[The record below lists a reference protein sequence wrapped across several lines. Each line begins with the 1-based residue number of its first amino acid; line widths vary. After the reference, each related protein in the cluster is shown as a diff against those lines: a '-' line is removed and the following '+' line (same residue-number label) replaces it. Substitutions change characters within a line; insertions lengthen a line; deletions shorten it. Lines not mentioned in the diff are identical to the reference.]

1 MTKDKIWPRADN
13 FRAHL
18 KRVHHL
24 ALRETE
30 LEPFVWTSMMPP
42 PIASRMSTL
51 VAIARLQQDLAGMEK
66 ALDGLS
72 PEDGLQSLDE
82 ESRSDIPSVQVDY
95 QVFQAFIK
103 TGKIMIVGN
112 RSPGPIQSA
121 TTGHTETAKHKA
133 TEFPAAPFQTSDRGG
148 TKNDIFSSKQP
159 LSSPAALSDF
169 QVSERIEPA
178 ATSLPNAKLSAP
190 RHSWL
195 RELLC
200 GSDGTDRE
208 VVRYL

>member
-1 MTKDKIWPRADN
+1 
-13 FRAHL
+13 
-18 KRVHHL
+18 
-24 ALRETE
+24 
-30 LEPFVWTSMMPP
+30 
-42 PIASRMSTL
+42 MSTL

-103 TGKIMIVGN
+103 TGKIIIVGN

-178 ATSLPNAKLSAP
+178 ATSLPNAKLLFP
-190 RHSWL
+190 RAL
-195 RELLC
+195 QAVERQPEEERNEKDLIKTTELLIN
-200 GSDGTDRE
+200 GGKIVTEGNGVINSLGPDGRIAGN
-208 VVRYL
+208 VYILPSYFLL